1 MLRPILLLF
10 AVMAFALIIACGQDP
25 ELEPR
30 LVTPTPVPDQP
41 TATPTPA
48 LAPTSIPPDAVP
60 TPAPADATA
69 VTATPLPYDPYFVPD
84 LCRIREPRGVI
95 MQCGNLVVPEN
106 RTDPDSRMIEIH
118 VIVIGT
124 TSSNPAPDPLLYLSG
139 GPGSSIVET
148 ATFQLS
154 LFEHFLAERDVI
166 VFDQRGVGT
175 SEPVL
180 DCPEDTQVVFE
191 TLNQHLTEEER
202 KRIQVEAMRACRDRL
217 VQEGVD
223 LTGYNT
229 AENAADVRDLRN
241 ALGIPEWNIYGVSY
255 GTRLAMATMRDHPEG
270 IRSVIL
276 DSAFPPDVDFYP
288 SIVPN
293 AERAFGKLFD
303 ECAANPTCSGAYP
316 DLESKLYEVAA
327 LLDENPGRTTVLN
340 PFTRQTHEVVVTGD
354 RLVDTVFNALYVK
367 DFIPLLP
374 ELIYDAGEYEF
385 DTFEIIFGTILGQID
400 FGSTGMYFSVN
411 CADEAPFS
419 SQERVEA
426 SSRLH
431 PRLAPF
437 LEPDTLFDVCS
448 FWGTNAT
455 PGLKEGGIPGH
466 IPTLILAGEFD
477 PITPPEWGR
486 RAASVLAAG
495 HLVEFPSA
503 AHGVVNSSG
512 CSLDIT
518 LEFLRSPDEQP
529 DDSCVA
535 ELPLLGFKT
544 PPAFGATLIPF
555 EDRELGIRSVAPA
568 GWIKF
573 GPGIYGESYRGT
585 TSIIQQAVPTDTA
598 PQVLPAF
605 TQQFGIT
612 IPQEPTQTLQ
622 LDGVNWEVYRLSHA
636 ERSTAIAISGDD
648 EGMTFFLMLNSDAEE
663 HDALYRNVF
672 LPTLAELEILQVQ

>member
-1 MLRPILLLF
+1 MQRPIILLF
-10 AVMAFALIIACGQDP
+10 TIVTLALMIACGQDP
-25 ELEPR
+25 ESEPR
-30 LVTPTPVPDQP
+30 LVTPTSVPDQP
-41 TATPTPA
+41 TATPTPVPPPA
-48 LAPTSIPPDAVP
+48 KVAPTADP
-60 TPAPADATA
+60 TPAPSDVTA
-69 VTATPLPYDPYFVPD
+69 ATATPLPYESYFVPD
-84 LCRIREPRGVI
+84 VCRIREPQGVI

-106 RTDPDSRMIEIH
+106 RTDPDSRMIELH

-124 TSSNPAPDPLLYLSG
+124 TSPDPAPDPLLYLSG

-148 ATFQLS
+148 TSFQLP

-175 SEPVL
+175 SQPVL

-202 KRIQVEAMRACRDRL
+202 KRIHVEALRACRDRL
-217 VQEGVD
+217 DQEGVD

-241 ALGIPEWNIYGVSY
+241 ALGIREWNIYGVSY

-276 DSAFPPDVDFYP
+276 DSAFPLDVDFYP

-293 AERAFGKLFD
+293 ADRAFRKLFD
-303 ECAANPTCSGAYP
+303 ECAANATCNKAYP
-316 DLESKLYEVAA
+316 DLEDKLYEVAN
-327 LLDENPGRTTVLN
+327 LLDESPGRTTVLN
-340 PFTRQTHEVVVTGD
+340 PFSRQTHEVVVTGD
-354 RLVDTVFNALYVK
+354 RLVDTVFDALYVK

-385 DTFEIIFGTILGQID
+385 ETFEIIFGTILGQID
-400 FGSTGMYFSVN
+400 FSSSGMYFSVN
-411 CADEAPFS
+411 CADEASFS
-419 SQERVEA
+419 SEERVEA
-426 SSRLH
+426 SSRRH

-448 FWGTNAT
+448 FWGANAT
-455 PGLKEGGIPGH
+455 PGLKEGTIPGH
-466 IPTLILAGEFD
+466 IPTLILAGDFD

-495 HLVEFPSA
+495 HLVEFPGA

-518 LEFLRSPDEQP
+518 LAFLQDPDRQP

-535 ELPLLGFKT
+535 DLPLLGFKT
-544 PPAFGATLIPF
+544 PPALGATLIPL
-555 EDRELGIRSVAPA
+555 EDRQLGIRGVVPA

-573 GPGIYGESYRGT
+573 GPGIYGESYRGA
-585 TSIIQQAVPTDTA
+585 TSIIQQAVPTDAA

-612 IPQEPTQTLQ
+612 IPQESTQTLQ
-622 LDGVNWEVYRLSHA
+622 LDGLNWEVYRLSHG

-648 EGMTFFLMLNSDAEE
+648 DGMTFFLMLNSDADE

-672 LPTLAELEILQVQ
+672 LPTLAELETLPPQ

>member
-10 AVMAFALIIACGQDP
+10 TVMAFALIIACGQDP
-25 ELEPR
+25 ESAPR
-30 LVTPTPVPDQP
+30 LVTPTPVPDLP
-41 TATPTPA
+41 TATP
-48 LAPTSIPPDAVP
+48 APTPLPTTIPPATV
-60 TPAPADATA
+60 PAPAPPDSTA
-69 VTATPLPYDPYFVPD
+69 ATATPLPYDPYFVPD
-84 LCRIREPRGVI
+84 VCRIREPQGVI

-106 RTDPDSRMIEIH
+106 RSDLHSSMIELH

-124 TSSNPAPDPLLYLSG
+124 TSSNPAPDPVLYLAG

-148 ATFQLS
+148 TPFQLP

-175 SEPVL
+175 SQPVL
-180 DCPEDTQVVFE
+180 DCPEDSQVVFE
-191 TLNQHLTEEER
+191 TLNQHLTEDER
-202 KRIQVEAMRACRDRL
+202 KRLHVEAMRACRDRL
-217 VQEGVD
+217 VEEGID

-241 ALGIPEWNIYGVSY
+241 ALGISEWNIYGVSY

-276 DSAFPPDVDFYP
+276 DSAFPLDVDFYS

-293 AERAFGKLFD
+293 ADRAFEKLFD
-303 ECAANPTCSGAYP
+303 ECAANPTCNRAYP
-316 DLESKLYEVAA
+316 GLESKLYEVAN

-354 RLVDTVFNALYVK
+354 RLVDTVFDALYVK
-367 DFIPLLP
+367 EFIPLLP

-400 FGSTGMYFSVN
+400 FSSTGMYFSVN

-437 LEPDTLFDVCS
+437 LEPDTLFDVCR
-448 FWGTNAT
+448 FWGTSTT
-455 PGLKEGGIPGH
+455 PGLKESTIPGH
-466 IPTLILAGEFD
+466 IPTLILAGGFD

-486 RAASVLAAG
+486 RAASVLASS

-518 LEFLRSPDEQP
+518 LAFLRSPDRRP

-535 ELPLLGFKT
+535 DLPLLGFKT
-544 PPAFGATLIPF
+544 PPALGATLIPL
-555 EDRELGIRSVAPA
+555 EDRQLGIRSVVPA

-573 GPGIYGESYRGT
+573 GPGIYGESYRGA
-585 TSIIQQAVPTDTA
+585 TSIIQQAVPTDAA

-622 LDGVNWEVYRLSHA
+622 LDGVTWEVYRLSHG

-648 EGMTFFLMLNSDAEE
+648 DGMTFFLMLNSDADD
-663 HDALYRNVF
+663 HDALYRHVF
-672 LPTLAELEILQVQ
+672 LPTLAELETLPAQ